1 MFSEFPQELVD
12 ATIDCVDPLDHYGCA
27 LVAKS
32 WLPRSQSHI
41 FRTISLGVCL
51 QGGHARGLIDMPPL
65 EGQFNNFSAFWK
77 LLENSPHLAEY
88 VHNLEMGL
96 SVPST
101 ELVGSPE
108 ILAPASWKAI
118 EDMVVAFLPMLNKID
133 SLALFPCGPN
143 TFHTLDLS
151 ERLSNLFAALPL
163 RSLSLCQWLLPSYPP
178 NSIFQSGLLSL
189 QFIHCQFRL
198 PAAPMHLSSC
208 MTALT
213 SLELNGC
220 DRPDLFY
227 QNWVPQHNWR
237 VDDMTIELWNEENM
251 AMRALHRIALGVLK
265 SLTIILSGNVD
276 HTPFFEL
283 SSLSHIPTLHLLFD
297 GNRIGQATVTTWLQA
312 AMGDHAQFTTTLY
325 NLQLS
330 NPTLYLQTDETYFSS
345 SSGDAY
351 LRERTYISVQDR

>member
-1 MFSEFPQELVD
+1 
-12 ATIDCVDPLDHYGCA
+12 
-27 LVAKS
+27 
-32 WLPRSQSHI
+32 
-41 FRTISLGVCL
+41 
-51 QGGHARGLIDMPPL
+51 MPPL

-118 EDMVVAFLPMLNKID
+118 EDMLYL
-133 SLALFPCGPN
+133 SGHFPSANGFFPVIP
-143 TFHTLDLS
+143 
-151 ERLSNLFAALPL
+151 R
-163 RSLSLCQWLLPSYPP
+163 
-178 NSIFQSGLLSL
+178 IQSSK
-189 QFIHCQFRL
+189 
-198 PAAPMHLSSC
+198 
-208 MTALT
+208 
-213 SLELNGC
+213 
-220 DRPDLFY
+220 
-227 QNWVPQHNWR
+227 NWVPQHNWR